1 MSAAHCKLLSL
12 SCPNKQ
18 KLWPFASI
26 TFNGVGHSNSYC
38 GKIFRN
44 SSEHYG
50 THIFEC
56 PSEVGIFSFGIN
68 TRRTHFILSSCG
80 NTKEKTSLLNR
91 AAYS

>member
-1 MSAAHCKLLSL
+1 M
-12 SCPNKQ
+12 
-18 KLWPFASI
+18 
-26 TFNGVGHSNSYC
+26 
-38 GKIFRN
+38 FRN

-68 TRRTHFILSSCG
+68 TRQTHFILFSCG
-80 NTKEKTSLLNR
+80 NTKEKTSILDC